1 MEGKVDYAA
10 LYETLS
16 RVLAEDRRL
25 RKDLDVP
32 AKLGSLPSG
41 GQGAEV

>member
-25 RKDLDVP
+25 AGKDL
-32 AKLGSLPSG
+32 ATCLPNLQSG
-41 GQGAEV
+41 